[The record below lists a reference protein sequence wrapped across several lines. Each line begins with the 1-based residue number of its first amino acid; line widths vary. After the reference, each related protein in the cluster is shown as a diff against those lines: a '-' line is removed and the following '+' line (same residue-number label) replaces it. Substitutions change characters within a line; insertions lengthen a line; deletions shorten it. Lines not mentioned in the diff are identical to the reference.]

1 METKE
6 SKDGELENAFRKI
19 LNSHGYPFQQA
30 VTKLAVETG
39 AKPHESPWYFDVT
52 EFPVSVNGFDTR
64 IDLVLKRRDQGGYMI
79 GECKRANPALSN
91 WCFARVLNVRRRNNP
106 MKLLVEGVRFYKQ
119 ELLNGVFADMSD
131 KIFHIGTEVT
141 SNLKGDA
148 KGSQGRGEIESAAGQ
163 VLKGVNGMVEYFS
176 KHPATIG
183 TTRIVHFVPVI
194 FTTARLWSSEVNLSD
209 AEIETGALNAET
221 VTLKPEPWVWLN
233 YNLSPALKHS
243 IRNDAPPPGDLSGAL
258 EAEYTRSIAIVGA
271 NGLVDFLQRDWRFSY
286 TAENF

>member
-1 METKE
+1 MDSE
-6 SKDGELENAFRKI
+6 DDNWAPGAAFRKI

-30 VTKLAVETG
+30 VTKVAVETA

-52 EFPVSVNGFDTR
+52 EFPVSINGFDTR
-64 IDLVLKRRDQGGYMI
+64 IDLVLKRRDQGGYLI

-91 WCFARVLNVRRRNNP
+91 WCFVRAPNVRRRHNQT
-106 MKLLVEGVRFYKQ
+106 KLLVEGVRFYKQ
-119 ELLNGVFADMSD
+119 ELRTGVFADISE

-148 KGSQGRGEIESAAGQ
+148 AGSHGRGEIESAAGQ
-163 VLKGVNGMVEYFS
+163 VLKGVNGMVQFFS
-176 KHPATIG
+176 KHPAIIG
-183 TTRIVHFVPVI
+183 TSGIVHLVPAI
-194 FTTARLWSSEVNLSD
+194 FTTARIWTSEVNLSD
-209 AEIETGALNAET
+209 AEIENGTLNAEI

-243 IRNDAPPPGDLSGAL
+243 IRNETPPPGDLSSAL

-271 NGLVDFLQRDWRFSY
+271 NGIVDFLKRDWRFSY
-286 TAENF
+286 TADNF